1 MLTEMTPEI
10 KTALDEFTRAGHA
23 LRKRM
28 DEIGCPRDTRYE
40 DLPLEIKPAAEEIM
54 NLAKALP
61 KLIGLKD

>member
-1 MLTEMTPEI
+1 MTPEI
-10 KTALDEFTRAGHA
+10 KTALDEFTKVGHA
-23 LRKRM
+23 LRKR
-28 DEIGCPRDTRYE
+28 DEIGCPHDTRYK